1 MTVSVPT
8 GYAMPEWL
16 ARNDTENGAWDV
28 RNGPAQRGEAWT
40 NQRDRIMRVPFGGDE
55 TNRVIRA
62 HEMTHARVSPQLA
75 VLGTELG
82 ISEGS
87 IRCAEEFRVNQLVRT
102 AGFDINLLV
111 DGSERRAGE
120 RLAEMEDYAGLVQFI
135 AATADTDGA
144 KAFLRGVKNVDPDLA
159 KALREVEKSIIKMW
173 RQHARRYGDKWQA
186 KRWGDTTP
194 VTVSQ
199 SDKEG
204 WTKGYRDYVIPLAQM
219 LDLAVAALTPPSDED
234 DESIDGEED
243 KGQNEET
250 KIDRVKRAVTGRG
263 GVWGQLLF
271 DDEVR
276 LTKTVKGSMGRKRV
290 ATNMGR
296 NPRRINRMLTDPQRR
311 VFDRTNRG
319 IGGVV
324 VIDQSGSMSLS
335 IEEVETIME
344 ASPGCTIIGYSHK
357 AGSTGI
363 PNIWILA
370 ENGRRTENVRKGS
383 GGNGVDVPAVKF
395 AASKA
400 RRGEPILWV
409 TDGMVTSSHNDQ
421 LYDNLEEDAAR
432 VVRRHGIHMVP
443 DVKGAVEALRKVA
456 AGEQLPTKY
465 VGRVYNAANRLG
477 IVVRH

>member
-1 MTVSVPT
+1 MSVTDT

-16 ARNDTENGAWDV
+16 ARKDTDNGAWDV

-40 NQRDRIMRVPFGGDE
+40 NQRERIMRVPFGGDE

-62 HEMTHARVSPQLA
+62 HEMTHARVSPELA

-102 AGFDINLLV
+102 AGFDINFLV

-120 RLAEMEDYAGLVQFI
+120 RLAEMQDYAGLVQFI
-135 AATADTDGA
+135 AATADTEGA
-144 KAFLRGVKNVDPDLA
+144 KAFIRGIRNIDVDLA
-159 KALREVEKSIIKMW
+159 KSIREVEKSIVKTW
-173 RQHARRYGDKWQA
+173 KKDARRYGDAWQA
-186 KRWGDTTP
+186 KRWGNTTP
-194 VTVSQ
+194 VSAPAQ
-199 SDKEG
+199 SDKPG
-204 WTKGYRDYVIPLAQM
+204 WTAGYLSYVIPLAQM
-219 LDLAVAALTPPSDED
+219 LDLAVAALTPPAEDEF
-234 DESIDGEED
+234 IDGDED

-250 KIDRVKRAVTGRG
+250 QIDRVKNAVTGRG
-263 GVWGQLLF
+263 GIWGQLLF

-276 LTKTVKGSMGRKRV
+276 LTKSVKGSIGRKRV

-319 IGGVV
+319 TGGVV
-324 VIDQSGSMSLS
+324 IIDQSGSMSLD
-335 IEEVETIME
+335 IEDVEKVME
-344 ASPGCTIIGYSHK
+344 ASPGCTIIGYSHR
-357 AGSTGI
+357 AGSVGV

-395 AASKA
+395 AVSKA
-400 RRGEPILWV
+400 RRNEPVLWV

-421 LYDNLEEDAAR
+421 LYDNLEDDAAR
-432 VVRRHGIHMVP
+432 LVRRNGIHMVP
-443 DVKGAVEALRKVA
+443 NVNGAIEALRRVS
-456 AGEQLPTKY
+456 AGESLPTKY
-465 VGRVYNAANRLG
+465 VGRIYAAAQRLG
-477 IVVRH
+477 IAVRH